1 MVRLSSQGQGT
12 TIANR
17 VKIVE
22 IDAKILRILLM
33 ESRTSFTDI
42 SEHCKI
48 TVTAVRMRYKRLM
61 REGVINGEKMLV
73 NPHRLGYRH
82 IVDLLITNSFEDEKE
97 VAEFLES
104 KPYISGMI
112 GPYGNYSFFGK
123 VALRDLKKLH
133 EIIEEFESNRKIKHV
148 DALIWAN
155 AANIE
160 YPQNLVLKPLKL
172 ENNRLDK
179 KVIPNNQD
187 QEQKVLELDELDK
200 KIAKILSE
208 NSRTPFKTIATQLD
222 VSSKTVIQR
231 YKKLRENLFTFSSI
245 TLDLSKLG
253 FKALGNLYIKISN
266 RSKMNEIYSQLL
278 EIPNLVVILRLIGAH
293 DLYCGIFLEDFEE
306 LFLANEK
313 IRKISGV
320 EATTTYLIRLPPAWP
335 LNLFPSLIDNETI
348 LPKYWDRGNPK
359 LSKSKA

>member
-1 MVRLSSQGQGT
+1 MVRFEFSGQGT

-17 VKIVE
+17 VKIDE
-22 IDAKILRILLM
+22 IDAKILRMLLM

-42 SEHCKI
+42 AEQCKI
-48 TVTAVRMRYKRLM
+48 TVTAVRMRYKRLT
-61 REGVINGEKMLV
+61 REGVINGEIMLV

-82 IVDLLITNSFEDEKE
+82 IVDLFITNAYEDEKE
-97 VAEFLES
+97 VAKFLES

-112 GPYGNYSFFGK
+112 GPYGNYNFFGK

-160 YPQNLVLKPLKL
+160 YSENLVLKPLKF
-172 ENNRLDK
+172 EGNQKEK
-179 KVIPNNQD
+179 KFIQNNQD
-187 QEQKVLELDELDK
+187 HEQKVLVLDEIDK

-208 NSRTPFKTIATQLD
+208 NSRTPFKKIASQLD
-222 VSSKTVIQR
+222 LSSKTIIQR
-231 YKKLRENLFTFSSI
+231 YKKLRENLFTYSTI

-253 FKALGNLYIKISN
+253 FKALGNLYIKVSN

-278 EIPNLVVILRLIGAH
+278 EIPNLIVILRLIGAH

-335 LNLFPSLIDNETI
+335 LNLFPALIDNETI
-348 LPKYWDRGNPK
+348 LPKYWGIKEAKQD
-359 LSKSKA
+359 SKS